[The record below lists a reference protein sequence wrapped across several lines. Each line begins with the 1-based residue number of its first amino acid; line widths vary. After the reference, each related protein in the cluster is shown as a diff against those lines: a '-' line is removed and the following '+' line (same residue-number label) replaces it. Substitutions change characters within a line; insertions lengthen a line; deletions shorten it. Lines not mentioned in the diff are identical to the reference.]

1 MTYSSYDIGSH
12 KTRLVPFMFR
22 MLYLTA
28 SFVLSPASSTPEFS
42 ANQTIDL
49 SAHSSPPS
57 ASLGQYF
64 WVGFNLTVPP
74 GVHASEVRASEEVNG
89 GWRLRLSGEG

>member
-1 MTYSSYDIGSH
+1 M
-12 KTRLVPFMFR
+12 LR
-22 MLYLTA
+22 MLCLTD
-28 SFVLSPASSTPEFS
+28 SFVLSPASGTPDFS

-74 GVHASEVRASEEVNG
+74 GVHASEVRAWEEAHG
-89 GWRLRLSGEG
+89 EWRLRLGGKGW